1 MDLVTQLKRDEGL
14 RLTAYKDTLGVWTI
28 GYGHTGPDVF
38 ENLVISQE
46 TAEFYLWQD
55 IEEAKQIAKK
65 LEFFDKLDP
74 VRQAAIIN
82 MCFQLG
88 NKIFQFK
95 RTLAAIRD
103 EKYYVAESYGLDSL
117 WAKQTPN
124 RAKRVL
130 RQIATGEWQ

>member
-1 MDLVTQLKRDEGL
+1 MDLVSQLKRDEGL
-14 RLTAYKDTLGVWTI
+14 RLKAYKDTVGVWTI
-28 GYGHTGPDVF
+28 GYGHTGTAKPGMVIT
-38 ENLVISQE
+38 EAEAEALLVK
-46 TAEFYLWQD
+46 D
-55 IEEAKQIAKK
+55 IEDAKAIAKRID
-65 LEFFDKLDP
+65 FFDRLDP

-103 EKYYVAESYGLDSL
+103 EKYHVAESYGLESL

-124 RAKRVL
+124 RAKRVM

>member
-14 RLTAYKDTLGVWTI
+14 RLKAYKDTLGVWTI
-28 GYGHTGPDVF
+28 GYGHTGTAKRGMVIT
-38 ENLVISQE
+38 EAEAEALLVK
-46 TAEFYLWQD
+46 D
-55 IEEAKQIAKK
+55 IENAKAIAKRID
-65 LEFFDKLDP
+65 FFDKLDP
-74 VRQAAIIN
+74 IRQAAIIN

-103 EKYYVAESYGLDSL
+103 EKYYVAESYGLESL
-117 WAKQTPN
+117 WANQTPN
-124 RAKRVL
+124 RAKRVM

>member
-14 RLTAYKDTLGVWTI
+14 RLKAYKDTLGVWTI
-28 GYGHTGPDVF
+28 GYGHTGTAKRSMVITKA
-38 ENLVISQE
+38 EAEALLVK
-46 TAEFYLWQD
+46 D
-55 IEEAKQIAKK
+55 IENAKAIAKRID
-65 LEFFDKLDP
+65 FFDKLDP
-74 VRQAAIIN
+74 IRQAAIIN

-103 EKYYVAESYGLDSL
+103 EKYYVAESYGLESL

-124 RAKRVL
+124 RAKRVM

>member
-1 MDLVTQLKRDEGL
+1 MDLVSQLKRDEGL
-14 RLTAYKDTLGVWTI
+14 RLEAYQDTLGYWTI
-28 GYGHTGPDVF
+28 GYGHTGSEVVEGLIIDKA
-38 ENLVISQE
+38 
-46 TAEFYLWQD
+46 TAERLLLED
-55 IEEAKQIAKK
+55 IEEAKQIARK
-65 LEFFDKLDP
+65 LEFFDRLDP

-103 EKYYVAESYGLDSL
+103 EKYFLAESYGLESL
-117 WAKQTPN
+117 WAQQTPN
-124 RAKRVL
+124 RAKRVM